1 MDISIT
7 NYNRS
12 DVIKAAGRVD
22 TYTAPQLEDTFNGLI
37 EDGRYNLVFDME
49 EVDFLSSKGV
59 GVLLETLKS
68 ARKNR
73 GNLALV
79 KVNARIKES
88 FEYINIHNMFDF
100 YEDLTDAVGS
110 F

>member
-12 DVIKAAGRVD
+12 DVVKAVGRVD
-22 TYTAPQLEDTFNGLI
+22 TYTAPQLQETFNNLMD
-37 EDGRYNLVFDME
+37 DGRYNLVFDME
-49 EVDFLSSKGV
+49 SVDFLSSKGL
-59 GVLLETLKS
+59 GVLIETVKS
-68 ARKNR
+68 SRKNR

-79 KVNARIKES
+79 NVNQRIKES
-88 FEYINIHNMFDF
+88 FEYLNIDKMFDF
-100 YEDLTDAVGS
+100 YDDLTDAVGS